1 MIEIIINN
9 TKYSFEKNIT
19 VLQAC
24 EQAQISIP
32 RFCYHEKLSVAGNCR
47 MCLVEIEKSPK
58 PVASCAM
65 PINPGMV
72 IFTETPLVKKARE
85 AVLEFLLINH
95 PLDCPICD
103 QGGECDLQDITLNY
117 GSDRSRYF
125 EFKRGVEDKEC
136 GPIVKTIMTRCIH
149 CTRCIRF
156 LTELAGLEVFGA
168 IGRGELMEVGTYLN
182 KYLKT
187 ELSGNLVDLC
197 PVGALTSKPYAFLA
211 RNWEL
216 KKFESIDYSD
226 AIGSNVVLHTRN
238 NATTKTFSN
247 TKNIL
252 NDQILRI
259 LPKINQKI
267 NETWISDKTRYS
279 FDGNSFNRNL
289 FLEQK
294 DLLKKNTLNLKWTPE
309 FLQTFIAQFKLQ
321 KKKFEFVGVLGS
333 VSSVEESYFFLQ
345 FLKNFGNAN
354 LIIQKTL
361 YNINQDLPNFY
372 LFNSSLSSVDGSDLI
387 LLVGVNPRTEG
398 SMLNIR
404 LRKQFFNK
412 EILIGYIGSVVEFT
426 FPTTHLGNSS
436 KILLEIAEGKHFFC
450 QKLRKAKKPLIIFG
464 SEIGFRQD
472 SQTLQ
477 NLLWFLTKKNFLNLK
492 NFLGLN
498 ILHQNLSQVNYCD
511 LGLSLNAKSFL
522 YKQLVDKML
531 LQKEEK
537 AYFFNNVD
545 FSLPLNLKNNFFC
558 TLNTHNQSWNS
569 KFTFNIPTSSVL
581 EKDGLFVNTEG
592 VVQKFFK
599 GLTPPTLSRNSEDF
613 FKLILK
619 LSENVT
625 FTNKQLFLEVPHLKA
640 VNKQRTLFYTNVF
653 NKNFLQK
660 KITFSSFKNN
670 TKNFYMTDNISKNSK
685 IMAECSL
692 FLKNKTNFL

>member
-1 MIEIIINN
+1 MVEIIINN
-9 TKYSFEKNIT
+9 KKYSFEKNIT

-168 IGRGELMEVGTYLN
+168 IGRGELMEIGTYLN

-216 KKFESIDYSD
+216 KKIESIDYSD
-226 AIGSNVVLHTRN
+226 AIGSNIVLHTRN
-238 NATTKTFSN
+238 NATTKTFFN
-247 TKNIL
+247 NKNIL

-267 NETWISDKTRYS
+267 NETWISDKTRFS

-294 DLLKKNTLNLKWTPE
+294 DFVKKNTLSLKWTPE
-309 FLQTFIAQFKLQ
+309 FLQTFITQFKLQ
-321 KKKFEFVGVLGS
+321 KKNFEYIGVLGT
-333 VSSVEESYFFLQ
+333 VSSLEESYFFLQ

-354 LIIQKTL
+354 LIIQQTL

-372 LFNSSLSSVDGSDLI
+372 LFNNSLSSVDDADLI

-412 EILIGYIGSVVEFT
+412 EILIGYIGPVVEFT
-426 FPTTHLGNSS
+426 FPTIHLGNSS
-436 KILLEIAEGKHFFC
+436 KILLKIAEGKHFFC

-472 SQTLQ
+472 SQALQ

-492 NFLGLN
+492 NFAGLN
-498 ILHQNLSQVNYCD
+498 MLHQNLSQVNFCD
-511 LGLSLNAKSFL
+511 LGLSLNSKSFL
-522 YKQLVDKML
+522 YKQLINKTI
-531 LQKEEK
+531 LQKEK
-537 AYFFNNVD
+537 KGYFFNNVD
-545 FSLPLNLKNNFFC
+545 FTLSLNLESNFFC
-558 TLNTHNQSWNS
+558 TLNTHNQPWNS

-592 VVQKFFK
+592 FVQKFFK

-625 FTNKQLFLEVPHLKA
+625 LTNKNLFLEVPHLKA
-640 VNKQRTLFYTNVF
+640 VNKQRIFFYTKIF

-660 KITFSSFKNN
+660 KVTFSPFKNN

-692 FLKNKTNFL
+692 FLKNKSNFL